1 MQAWTEGRAGLS
13 QLFMFSSAHMGSWR
27 DEIRRMFILVQTVLG
42 TKVLFIDN
50 AWVVHITD

>member
-42 TKVLFIDN
+42 TKVLYIDN